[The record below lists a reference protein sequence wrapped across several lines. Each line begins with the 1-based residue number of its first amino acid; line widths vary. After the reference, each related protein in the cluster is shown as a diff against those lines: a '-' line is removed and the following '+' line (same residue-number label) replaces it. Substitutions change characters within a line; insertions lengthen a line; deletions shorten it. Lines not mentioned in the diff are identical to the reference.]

1 MHPAW
6 RTCLAVFLK
15 RKKRGAI
22 ALTGIALGIAVL
34 VVVTALM
41 DGYRRGLYDRFS
53 GIYPPVLVESF
64 DPTVPLPESV
74 THRASVKPARYVP
87 GFLFAGVDRPGDF
100 VQVKATAAVEGLE
113 VGAEIARRLGVKPGD
128 VLRILF
134 GSGAGRRTLVLPLRS
149 VFTSGLYEVDRRWVR
164 MPLPEGFSEGAFFWE
179 VTPRTPNDYAAVVAL
194 KDRLGPGFTLLTL
207 EDINGDFFASLELQE
222 WSMVV
227 VLSIITFVA
236 GFQLVTRLLLDFRER
251 RRTVGIL
258 LALGVEPRSIAQAF
272 FFYGV
277 WVGLLGVLA
286 GAALGAAASLALNAS
301 GFLHFGEG
309 LAQIY
314 MIDRID
320 LVLEPL
326 HLAAVIG
333 GGMLL
338 VLFISALILPR
349 FRRLNAVEA
358 LRFE

>member
-1 MHPAW
+1 M
-6 RTCLAVFLK
+6 
-15 RKKRGAI
+15 I

-53 GIYPPVLVESF
+53 RIYPPILVESF
-64 DPTVPLPESV
+64 DGSAPLPESI
-74 THRASVKPARYVP
+74 TRRASASPARYVP
-87 GFLFAGVDRPGDF
+87 GFLFAGTRRPGEF
-100 VQVKATAAVEGLE
+100 VQVKATAAVQGLE
-113 VGAEIARRLGVKPGD
+113 VGAEIARRLQVKPGD
-128 VLRILF
+128 VLRIMV
-134 GSGAGRRTLVLPLRS
+134 GSGAGRRTLALPLRS

-164 MPLPEGFSEGAFFWE
+164 IPLPKGLSEGAFFWE
-179 VTPRTPNDYAAVVAL
+179 VTPRTPDDYASIAAL

-207 EDINGDFFASLELQE
+207 DEINGDFFTSLKLQE

-258 LALGVEPRSIAQAF
+258 LALGAEPRSIAQAF
-272 FFYGV
+272 FFYGA
-277 WVGLLGVLA
+277 WVGILGILA
-286 GAALGAAASLALNAS
+286 GAALGAAAALALNAS
-301 GFLHFGEG
+301 GLLHFGEG

-320 LVLEPL
+320 LVLDPL
-326 HLAAVIG
+326 HLAAITG
-333 GGMLL
+333 GGILL
-338 VLFISALILPR
+338 VLCISALILPR
-349 FRRLNAVEA
+349 FRRLDAVEA